1 MSGSKNSQGIK
12 VLVAGS
18 VLQLFLGV
26 IYVWSVFVVPVQKFF
41 NWEIN
46 NVKFTSNIMLCCFV
60 IGILIAGRLQAKVKA
75 SFIVLAGGLMM
86 AVGMFAT
93 SVLPASAPF
102 WSIWLTYGII
112 GGLGVGLAYNTI
124 ISCAQKWFPK
134 KRGLATGISVF
145 AFGFSSVI
153 FAPLIEELVN
163 PEAKT
168 VFSNIINFESIGLDM
183 TLKILA
189 GAFTIA
195 TLALFWLIKL
205 PENTAGAPVDFGAQ
219 KQYTTGEMLKTV
231 DFYLIVF
238 SQMFLT
244 AAFFIIN
251 PSLKLLA
258 PMHGLDASFGIT
270 LVMIA
275 GLANSAGRLVVPLL
289 GEKIGKRGAVLT
301 ILLITSIGT
310 ASLCFAQ
317 GAFFVIAIAA
327 VAFCYGG
334 SSGVYP
340 LVTSEHFG
348 LKNIGSNYGMV
359 MVGFMMSVLVAPNT
373 VKQLFT
379 GDKVPAAGN
388 SSAVKYVM
396 ADNVWKF
403 IALACVAAVGALLIL
418 VLIFRAK
425 KANETK

>member
-1 MSGSKNSQGIK
+1 MANEKNRQGVK

-18 VLQLFLGV
+18 ILKLFLGV

-41 NWEIN
+41 DWNIN

-75 SFIVLAGGLMM
+75 PLIVLTGGLMM
-86 AVGMFAT
+86 AAGMLAT

-102 WSIWLTYGII
+102 WSIWLTYGVV

-163 PEAKT
+163 AEAKT
-168 VFSNIINFESIGLDM
+168 VFSSFINFESIGLAM
-183 TLKILA
+183 TLRILA
-189 GAFTIA
+189 IAFAIA
-195 TLALFWLIKL
+195 TLALFAFVKL
-205 PENTAGAPVDFGAQ
+205 PENTAGAPVDFCAQ
-219 KQYTTGEMLKTV
+219 KQYATGEMLKTF

-275 GLANSAGRLVVPLL
+275 GLANSAGRLVIPLL

-301 ILLITSIGT
+301 ILLITAGGT
-310 ASLCFAQ
+310 AMLCFAK
-317 GAFFVIAIAA
+317 GAFFIVAIAA

-379 GDKVPAAGN
+379 GESYA
-388 SSAVKYVM
+388 M
-396 ADNVWKF
+396 ADNAWKF
-403 IALACVAAVGALLIL
+403 IALAAVAAVGAVLIL
-418 VLIFRAK
+418 VLILRAK
-425 KANETK
+425 KRKV